1 MEDTVIA
8 PVKSTAWLLVAA
20 RMIYLLVVLSLY
32 LSLPPQS
39 SLSSLDDGDS
49 VVVPLD
55 GGHTDRLG
63 QVLGVVAGGS
73 KDDPL
78 LSGDVP
84 VCIIPI
90 PVVSMWP

>member
-1 MEDTVIA
+1 MIA

-20 RMIYLLVVLSLY
+20 RMIHLLVVLSLY

-55 GGHTDRLG
+55 GGHGDRPG

-73 KDDPL
+73 EYDPL
-78 LSGDVP
+78 LSGYVP
-84 VCIIPI
+84 VYISPT
-90 PVVSMWP
+90 PVVSRQP

>member
-1 MEDTVIA
+1 MIVLVRS
-8 PVKSTAWLLVAA
+8 PAWLLVVA
-20 RMIYLLVVLSLY
+20 RMIHFLVVLSLY
-32 LSLPPQS
+32 LSLPPQP
-39 SLSSLDDGDS
+39 SLGGLDDSDS

-90 PVVSMWP
+90 PVVSRRP